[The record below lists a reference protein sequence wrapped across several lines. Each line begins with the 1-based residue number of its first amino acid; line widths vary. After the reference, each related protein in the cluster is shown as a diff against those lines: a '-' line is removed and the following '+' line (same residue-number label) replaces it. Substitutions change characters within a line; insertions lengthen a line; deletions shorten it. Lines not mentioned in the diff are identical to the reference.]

1 MEDQSTI
8 DTLNLTRVKY
18 TEAVNYLNRISTT
31 KPEFLSSKGYE
42 IDNLDR
48 DHLRELADE
57 LNLVPFELAGGFEV
71 TIKTDT
77 YTLTLWGK

>member
-1 MEDQSTI
+1 MEDTSTI

-31 KPEFLSSKGYE
+31 KPEFLYSEGYS

-48 DHLRELADE
+48 NELRELADE
-57 LNLVPFELAGGFEV
+57 LKIAPFELAGGFEV